1 MQVMVCINIQEQNKN
16 KTMAIQHTLYISST
30 RLKKDSAIGGS
41 VSDDLIM
48 PYILLAQDMSI
59 LPILG
64 TDLDAKLKSDIQGSS
79 LTGAYKTLVET
90 YIQPALVQFAF
101 VSLVPYLRLR
111 FVNNAVVVM
120 GATDQSASATYDD
133 LKPVMDT
140 ATDAAEFYRQR
151 CIDYLRNNSSSI
163 PEYTSNSGS
172 DLDATTANYYA
183 GINLDTNVARSNRLK
198 NYLQGAGITIYGC

>member
-1 MQVMVCINIQEQNKN
+1 
-16 KTMAIQHTLYISST
+16 MAIQHTLYISST

-41 VSDDLIM
+41 VDDNLVM
-48 PYILLAQDMSI
+48 PYILLAQDMNI

-64 TDLDAKLKSDIQGSS
+64 TDLDAKLKSDIQGGS

-120 GATDQSASATYDD
+120 GATDQSSSASYDD

-151 CIDYLRNNSSSI
+151 CIDYLRNNSSSF
-163 PEYTSNSGS
+163 PEYTSNTGA
-172 DLDATTANYYA
+172 DLDPTTRNYYA
-183 GINLDTNVARSNRLK
+183 GINLDTNVTRSNRLK
-198 NYLQGAGITIYGC
+198 NFLQGADISIYGC

>member
-1 MQVMVCINIQEQNKN
+1 
-16 KTMAIQHTLYISST
+16 MAIQHTLYISST

-41 VSDDLIM
+41 VDDNLIM
-48 PYILLAQDMSI
+48 PYILLAQDMNI

-64 TDLDAKLKSDIQGSS
+64 TDLDAKLKSDIQGGS

-90 YIQPALVQFAF
+90 YIQPALVQYSF

-120 GATDQSASATYDD
+120 GATDQSSSASYED
-133 LKPVMDT
+133 LEPLMNT

-151 CIDYLRNNSSSI
+151 CIDYLRNNTSSFS
-163 PEYTSNSGS
+163 EYSSNTGA
-172 DLDATTANYYA
+172 DLDPTTNNYFA
-183 GINLDTNVARSNRLK
+183 GINLEPTTPRSNRLT
-198 NYLQGAGITIYGC
+198 NFLQGADITIYGC

>member
-1 MQVMVCINIQEQNKN
+1 MQVMVGINIQEQNKN

-48 PYILLAQDMSI
+48 PYILLAQDMQI

-64 TDLDAKLKSDIQGSS
+64 TDLDAKLKSDIQGGS
-79 LTGAYKTLVET
+79 LTGVYKTLVED

-101 VSLVPYLRLR
+101 VSLIPYLRLR

-140 ATDAAEFYRQR
+140 ATDAGEFYRQR
-151 CIDYLRNNSSSI
+151 CIDYLRNNTSSF
-163 PEYTSNSGS
+163 PEYSSNTGA
-172 DLDATTANYYA
+172 DLDPTTRNYYA

-198 NYLQGAGITIYGC
+198 SFLQGADITIYGC

>member
-1 MQVMVCINIQEQNKN
+1 
-16 KTMAIQHTLYISST
+16 MAIQHTLYISST

-151 CIDYLRNNSSSI
+151 CIDYLRNNSSSF
-163 PEYTSNSGS
+163 PEYSSNTGA
-172 DLDATTANYYA
+172 DLDPTTRNYYA
-183 GINLDTNVARSNRLK
+183 GINLDNNVARSNRLK
-198 NYLQGAGITIYGC
+198 NYLQGAGITVYGC

>member
-1 MQVMVCINIQEQNKN
+1 
-16 KTMAIQHTLYISST
+16 MAIQHTLYISST

-41 VSDDLIM
+41 VSDELIM

-64 TDLDAKLKSDIQGSS
+64 TDLDAKLKSDIQGGS

-120 GATDQSASATYDD
+120 GATDQSSSATYDD

-151 CIDYLRNNSSSI
+151 CIDYLRNNQTSF
-163 PEYTSNSGS
+163 PEYSSNTGA
-172 DLDATTANYYA
+172 DLDPTTRNYYA

-198 NYLQGAGITIYGC
+198 GFLQGADITAYGC